1 MDQAS
6 MLAVLRHYFSEE
18 LKESW
23 VFVLVG
29 LLAVAVGVWLWKS
42 QSAFKH
48 ALWPLAAV
56 AVIQVVAGGTIVLRT
71 PAQTAALEA
80 QLAADPPAFKA
91 AETGR
96 VLRVMDAFRFY
107 KLAEIA
113 CILVA
118 IGLAL
123 FLPHNDIARGV
134 ALGLLLQASLGL
146 AADLVA
152 EHRAQVYLEA
162 IARL

>member
-1 MDQAS
+1 
-6 MLAVLRHYFSEE
+6 MLAVIRHYFFEE
-18 LKESW
+18 VKESW
-23 VFVLVG
+23 VFLLAG
-29 LLAVAVGVWLWKS
+29 LLAMNAGAWLWRS

-56 AVIQVVAGGTIVLRT
+56 AVIQVAVGGAIVLRT
-71 PAQTAALEA
+71 PGQKAALEA
-80 QLAADPPAFKA
+80 QLSADAPAFKA

-96 VLRVMDAFRFY
+96 VLRVLDAFRFY
-107 KLAEIA
+107 KLGEIA
-113 CILVA
+113 LILVA

-123 FLPHNDIARGV
+123 FLPHNEIARGW
-134 ALGLLLQASLGL
+134 ALGLLLQASLML

-152 EHRAQVYLEA
+152 EHRAQIYLEA

>member
-6 MLAVLRHYFSEE
+6 MLAVLKHYFAEE
-18 LKESW
+18 VKESW
-23 VFVLVG
+23 IFVLAG
-29 LLAVAVGVWLWKS
+29 LLALAAGVWLWKS

-56 AVIQVVAGGTIVLRT
+56 AIIQVAVGGAIVLRT
-71 PAQTAALEA
+71 PAQSTSLEV
-80 QLAADPPAFKA
+80 QLAADPAAFKA

-96 VLRVMDAFRFY
+96 LLRVMDAFRFY

-113 CILVA
+113 LILTA

-134 ALGLLLQASLGL
+134 ALGLLLQASLML

-152 EHRAQVYLEA
+152 EHRAQIYLEA
-162 IARL
+162 LARL

>member
-6 MLAVLRHYFSEE
+6 MLAVLKHYFSEE
-18 LKESW
+18 VKESW
-23 VFVLVG
+23 IFILAGFLAMGVG
-29 LLAVAVGVWLWKS
+29 AWLWKS

-56 AVIQVVAGGTIVLRT
+56 AAIQVVVGGAIVLRT
-71 PAQTAALEA
+71 PAQAQALEA
-80 QLAADPPAFKA
+80 QLAADTPAYKA
-91 AETGR
+91 EETGR
-96 VLRVMDAFRFY
+96 ILRVMDAFRFY

-113 CILVA
+113 LILAA

-134 ALGLLLQASLGL
+134 ALGLLLQASLML

-162 IARL
+162 LARL